1 MVGDVSSMSTDYSI
15 LACKSGTV
23 VTDANGL
30 AQVVF
35 TTGFDNPTDYS
46 VQLTCGGTLQT
57 IGMATNLANTGF
69 TITSLNTQG
78 GGGAGQ
84 IRAGVT
90 VYWLAVINS
99 NI

>member
-1 MVGDVSSMSTDYSI
+1 MSTDYTI
-15 LACKSGTV
+15 LAAKSGV
-23 VTDANGL
+23 VITDAAGL

-35 TTGFDNPTDYS
+35 TNGFNNPTSYS
-46 VQLTCGGTLQT
+46 VQLTCSGTVQSVAL
-57 IGMATNLANTGF
+57 ATNLANTGF

-78 GGGAGQ
+78 GGGDGQ

-99 NI
+99 NT